1 MSEDHIKSFIKQQ
14 VSIETVILL
23 KNYKSWGLL
32 SRTFMLKEH
41 EKVLQ
46 DLLTNQGHFDR
57 YNERQKAFVELSI
70 YLDTLDRLCLLI
82 EDFCSLA
89 YALWDSLLLFPERII
104 SQPNPENILKQF
116 SQDRWFTLLRYAP
129 VDVTAPKLDDRLLL
143 DSVRSRNVTVLMKMV
158 AAIQYFVGL
167 YWLGFT
173 KRKHGNTLLYGFEVN
188 EIRGER
194 ALMVPVMYNR
204 KTPSDMRAII
214 ITPTILATWKD
225 LFNSIYQ
232 LAEDLIERTIE
243 YAETGGHLVA
253 ERVLYFNIAEA
264 ESLHLREIIAA
275 HDQKAA
281 RITVEASVQGE
292 IPEKVIERHFG
303 LVMKCNLK

>member
-1 MSEDHIKSFIKQQ
+1 MSEDHIKSFINQQ
-14 VSIETVILL
+14 IGIDTLILL

-32 SRTFMLKEH
+32 SRTFMLKEQ
-41 EKVLQ
+41 EKMLQ

-57 YNERQKAFVELSI
+57 YNERQKTFVELSI

-89 YALWDSLLLFPERII
+89 YALWDSLLLFPQRII

-116 SQDRWFTLLRYAP
+116 SQDRLFMLLRYAP
-129 VDVTAPKLDDRLLL
+129 VDVVASRPEDRLLL
-143 DSVRSRNVTVLMKMV
+143 DSVRSRNVEVLMKMV
-158 AAIQYFVGL
+158 AAVQYFVGL

-173 KRKHGNTLLYGFEVN
+173 KRKHANTLLYGFEVN

-194 ALMVPVMYNR
+194 AFLVPVMYNR
-204 KTPSDMRAII
+204 KAPSDMRAII
-214 ITPTILATWKD
+214 ITPTILATWRD

-253 ERVLYFNIAEA
+253 ERVLYFNIEET
-264 ESLHLREIIAA
+264 ESLRLREIIAG
-275 HDQKAA
+275 HDQNAA
-281 RITVEASVQGE
+281 RSTVEASVQGA
-292 IPEKVIERHFG
+292 IPEEVIERHFG
-303 LVMKCNLK
+303 LLKKCKLK